1 VYGQEMASESAFLDL
16 RRLADWFVSLRGQ
29 GARGGHRVGIDRVV
43 HRLGGRC
50 IPLLGRE
57 LCSHEVVRREAARDA
72 LAELA
77 KDPTT
82 RARVLTELRQIAGSP
97 HTHDEAKVAALGLLA
112 EHGERA
118 PARFSDP
125 SAIQRRSALALAASL
140 DNEAD
145 VAAAADMMIS
155 QLSPAEITHLIEVM
169 VDASRGAAYHL
180 AVELCARLDLDAD
193 TRERIAEVA
202 LGGSA
207 PLPVVRGAQRPTQ
220 VAVLVDSNNRVV
232 VAASRKVSIR
242 RWRRWAVL
250 IGAHGAIDDCV
261 HDDRNGAGSSEA
273 DHATLV
279 ARLIADGYQVAS
291 TELERARGIVAAAAR
306 LTTDMPETGARLT
319 SAYYLGRD
327 LLDLGEA
334 HLGGRVHAHPTSTTL
349 GRAVELIADGD
360 IPRAQVLL
368 ARCAESAD
376 LAAATAACLLA
387 QKRPDAATDAL
398 PYLVRAVELEPEFP
412 LHHWNLAAVLHQLGD
427 APACYRALQRFLS
440 TSETPTGLYADPDQP
455 ARVTA
460 ATRLCA
466 ELERTSRLAG
476 VPLRPTQQR
485 RKRRTAKRAA
495 ADKR

>member
-1 VYGQEMASESAFLDL
+1 MGSESAFVDL
-16 RRLADWFVSLRGQ
+16 RRLADWFDSLRGH
-29 GARGGHRVGIDRVV
+29 GVRGGHRVGIDRVV
-43 HRLGGRC
+43 QRLGVRS

-57 LCSHEVVRREAARDA
+57 LCSREVARREAARDA

-77 KDPTT
+77 KDPAT
-82 RARVLTELRQIAGSP
+82 RSRVLIELRRIAASP
-97 HTHDEAKVAALGLLA
+97 HSHDEAKVAALGLLA

-145 VAAAADMMIS
+145 VAAAADMMIQ
-155 QLSPAEITHLIEVM
+155 QLGTPEITHLIEVM

-220 VAVLVDSNNRVV
+220 VAVLVDGNNRVV
-232 VAASRKVSIR
+232 VAASRKVGMR

-261 HDDRNGAGSSEA
+261 HDDRNGAGSSES

-279 ARLIADGYQVAS
+279 ARLIADGYHVAS

-334 HLGGRVHAHPTSTTL
+334 HLGGRAHAHPTSTTL

-387 QKRPDAATDAL
+387 QKRPTDAL
-398 PYLVRAVELEPEFP
+398 PHLVRAVELEPEFP

-427 APACYRALQRFLS
+427 APACYSALQRFLS
-440 TSETPTGLYADPDQP
+440 TSETPTGLFADPDQP